1 MFGTERTGWILYA
14 WAPGILYRRMTP
26 KYTTPSILFHLPFS
40 MGCVLPGFETLV
52 THQWPFWEGESGYE
66 GLFLK
71 KEGEACWWWLNSK
84 DLAARVSWRHEKEWW
99 NVRCRWVMERGRK
112 WRQKE
117 ERCGW
122 KGYTGVLWSLKVS
135 PVAARGEAGLWP
147 PSLPTDTMGLCV
159 VNLRNAERCQ
169 GWGREG
175 YRRWGG
181 RKGGKV
187 RLLSKMTTQDQED
200 PEFNSCSHGVCK
212 FSPGSV
218 VPYSSLKTCT
228 LNSTGWFKAC
238 QTAGW

>member
-14 WAPGILYRRMTP
+14 WAPGILYRRMAP

-40 MGCVLPGFETLV
+40 VGCVLPGFETLV
-52 THQWPFWEGESGYE
+52 TYQWPFWEGESGYE
-66 GLFLK
+66 RLFLK
-71 KEGEACWWWLNSK
+71 EEGEACWRWLNSK

-122 KGYTGVLWSLKVS
+122 KGYTGVLWSPKVS
-135 PVAARGEAGLWP
+135 PVAARGERLGCGLPLYPLTQWD
-147 PSLPTDTMGLCV
+147 SVWWTWGMLNDVRGGEGKDTG
-159 VNLRNAERCQ
+159 
-169 GWGREG
+169 
-175 YRRWGG
+175 RWGG

-187 RLLSKMTTQDQED
+187 RLPSNMTTQEQED
-200 PEFNSCSHGVCK
+200 PEFNSCSRGVCK

-218 VPYSSLKTCT
+218 VPSSSLKTCT
-228 LNSTGWFKAC
+228 LNSYRLV
-238 QTAGW
+238 